1 MRAEALKL
9 FRKLFLNKYARVI
22 NYFGLLC
29 HTEILVFLEIEY
41 FRTFRT
47 FESTKVPRTSVRC
60 TVSIRYSLY
69 HTVRVKVV
77 IGVLRVV

>member
-47 FESTKVPRTSVRC
+47 FESTKVLPYNIRRYTTRTV
-60 TVSIRYSLY
+60 TVGPTYIIS
-69 HTVRVKVV
+69 TV
-77 IGVLRVV
+77 LPEALP